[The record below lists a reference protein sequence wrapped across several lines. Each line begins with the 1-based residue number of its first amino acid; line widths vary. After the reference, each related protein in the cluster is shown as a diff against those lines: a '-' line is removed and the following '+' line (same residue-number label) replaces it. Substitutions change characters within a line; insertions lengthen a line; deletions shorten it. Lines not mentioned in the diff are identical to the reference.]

1 MVCCSHGTGDQ
12 ANAGMI
18 IAPLWKNY
26 LEFSKIGFLDKKISS
41 LNFPLTLTVG
51 HSMHF
56 LSTALQYFVC
66 IGNYQK
72 LPAHLLYWPSILS
85 LTKALQHSTLAVPG
99 YYWLPDCFRE
109 WAGIFRFVWFDF
121 CGTERPHILLWKSVL
136 ACLEEHEWF
145 PNYIEMPHSC
155 LPWTLHRL
163 RTLFSISL
171 GERISTI

>member
-1 MVCCSHGTGDQ
+1 
-12 ANAGMI
+12 
-18 IAPLWKNY
+18 
-26 LEFSKIGFLDKKISS
+26 
-41 LNFPLTLTVG
+41 
-51 HSMHF
+51 MHF

-109 WAGIFRFVWFDF
+109 WAGVFRFVWFDF
-121 CGTERPHILLWKSVL
+121 CGTERPHILVWKSVL
-136 ACLEEHEWF
+136 ACLEGHESF
-145 PNYIEMPHSC
+145 PNYLEMPHSC

-163 RTLFSISL
+163 RTLFSVSL
-171 GERISTI
+171 GERISTMILSKCFVDKSVPQFQRPELKCLSVTYVGL